1 MAKNMNKFLLGLY
14 NNPSIN
20 RHMSLILFVLKE
32 GENKSE
38 DVTTA
43 GSRQPWHNFYKH
55 MQAKT

>member
-43 GSRQPWHNFYKH
+43 GSRQP
-55 MQAKT
+55 